1 LGVPVLGVLHKVK
14 GFDKKG
20 FASQLAFFNDTQS
33 TFAEAVRTVR
43 TSIMMSALD
52 QQHKIVVVTS
62 SVPEEGKTTL
72 SFNLAGAVGQM
83 KKVLLID
90 ADLRR
95 PKIGK
100 LVGRDTK
107 APGLADLVAGQ
118 AQLSDCVFFHP
129 AAGIHILPAGTIP
142 PNPLELLS
150 AHRFEELLEK
160 LKTTFDVILIDSAP
174 LQLVSDSLVLSQ
186 HASSVVY
193 VVRADSTPYQV
204 AQNGLRRLRRVGA
217 PIIGVVLN
225 QLDLDKAEKYYGE
238 YSGYYSYKG
247 YKKYGYGHSKVYGQ
261 T

>member
-1 LGVPVLGVLHKVK
+1 
-14 GFDKKG
+14 
-20 FASQLAFFNDTQS
+20 
-33 TFAEAVRTVR
+33 
-43 TSIMMSALD
+43 M
-52 QQHKIVVVTS
+52 
-62 SVPEEGKTTL
+62 
-72 SFNLAGAVGQM
+72 
-83 KKVLLID
+83 LLID

-100 LVGRDTK
+100 LVGRDAK

-118 AQLSDCVFFHP
+118 ALLADCAFFHT

-142 PNPLELLS
+142 PNPLELLA

-174 LQLVSDSLVLSQ
+174 LQLVSDSIVLSQ

-193 VVRADSTPYQV
+193 VVRADATPYPV
-204 AQNGLRRLRRVGA
+204 AQNGLRRLRRAGA
-217 PIIGVVLN
+217 PVIGVVLN

-247 YKKYGYGHSKVYGQ
+247 YKKYGYGRSKVYGQ
-261 T
+261 A